1 MTAAETGTRKANLG
15 EGALGPLLFRYAL
28 PGVIAMLA
36 SALYNIVDQVFI
48 GNGIGVHGNA
58 ATNVAFPLTTLCTAV
73 ALLLGNGAAANFNLT
88 MGAGKKQQAAKS
100 PAMPSPCC
108 YCWVFSSV

>member
-1 MTAAETGTRKANLG
+1 M
-15 EGALGPLLFRYAL
+15 GPLLFRYAL

-73 ALLLGNGAAANFNLT
+73 ALLLGNGAAANFNLA
-88 MGAGKKQQAAKS
+88 MGAGEKAAGGKNRRQCRH
-100 PAMPSPCC
+100 PAAIAGI
-108 YCWVFSSV
+108 FSSV